1 VAEAL
6 DLAVDKDAPNAD
18 PYGVV
23 LWPAAVPV
31 AAMVASL
38 VILRVCVHAV
48 KNVDFL

>member
-1 VAEAL
+1 MNEAL
-6 DLAVDKDAPNAD
+6 DPAVDKDAPNAD

-38 VILRVCVHAV
+38 VTYM
-48 KNVDFL
+48 F